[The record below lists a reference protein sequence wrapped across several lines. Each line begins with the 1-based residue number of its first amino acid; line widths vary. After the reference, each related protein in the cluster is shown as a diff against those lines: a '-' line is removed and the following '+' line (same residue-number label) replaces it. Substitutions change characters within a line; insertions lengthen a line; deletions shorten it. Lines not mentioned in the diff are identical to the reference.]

1 MPHTKNELFTIALI
15 DLDKYFTKKM
25 GTDVDS
31 FTPLIGDDGCYTD
44 EDQLENFL
52 LQYVNPKY
60 GINLKVSTLKGADIG
75 GLANAIAN
83 AASKK

>member
-1 MPHTKNELFTIALI
+1 MPHTKNQLFTIALI

-31 FTPLIGDDGCYTD
+31 FTPLIGDNGCFTN

-60 GINLKVSTLKGADIG
+60 GIRLKASNVKKADIG
-75 GLANAIAN
+75 GLANAIAA
-83 AASKK
+83 AASGK